1 MKEVKRILKEIISS
15 IYPNKCVCCGEILDE
30 SSYICNNCNNSVERV
45 NLDDVCLACGHENDE
60 CACKYN
66 IFRFN
71 SLVCAFKNTG
81 LAKSAYYSYKFGKK
95 QHYAE
100 FFANEICNT
109 INKCYSNINFNIIC
123 AVPSFQKFGYDH
135 SGYIAK
141 SVSKKLGLPFTD
153 KLLSCVKKRK
163 KQHKSTINERLH
175 NVDGKYCAN
184 YRADNMNVLL
194 IDDIKTTGATL
205 DECAKVLLFAG
216 ADNVY
221 CATALCASADKNI
234 NALRR

>member
-1 MKEVKRILKEIISS
+1 MREIKQIFKTIISS
-15 IYPNKCVCCGEILDE
+15 VYPNKCVCCGEILDE
-30 SSYICNNCNNSVERV
+30 SSYICNNCNNNVERI
-45 NLDDVCLACGHENDE
+45 NHNDVCLACGHENDE
-60 CACKYN
+60 CVCKHN

-81 LAKSAYYSYKFGKK
+81 LARNAYYSYKFGKK

-100 FFANEICNT
+100 FFADEICNA
-109 INKCYSNINFNIIC
+109 INKCYSDINFDVIC
-123 AVPSFQKFGYDH
+123 AVPSFQRLGYDH

-141 SVSKKLGLPFTD
+141 AVSKKLNLPFGE
-153 KLLSCVKKRK
+153 KMLSCIKRGK
-163 KQHKSTINERLH
+163 KQHKSTIKERLH
-175 NVDGKYCAN
+175 NVDGKYGVNCAVKN
-184 YRADNMNVLL
+184 KNILL

-221 CATALCASADKNI
+221 CATALCTAVEQK
-234 NALRR
+234 